1 MHIENLAAKPPFSS
15 AIKWDMWSMTWNMLD
30 EVNKVSG

>member
-1 MHIENLAAKPPFSS
+1 MHLENPAAVPSF
-15 AIKWDMWSMTWNMLD
+15 ALKWDMWSMKWNMLD